1 MSASPSASASTS
13 VDDDGTSGF
22 AEIMDAFSGTHVSY
36 STSLPILIRLMI
48 ADGTYIIGKEPI
60 TQEGAF
66 VILAKAFVLLEANVN
81 ILIDAVGANET
92 LEQYRA
98 FPLSVCKEKL
108 NAAMRVLNEADRIR
122 DLL

>member
-1 MSASPSASASTS
+1 MDASPSAAPSEDDRTS
-13 VDDDGTSGF
+13 VV
-22 AEIMDAFSGTHVSY
+22 AEIMDAFSNTKVIY

-66 VILAKAFVLLEANVN
+66 VILAKAFVLLEAKVD
-81 ILIDAVGANET
+81 ILIDAVGANEI
-92 LEQYRA
+92 LEQQRA
-98 FPLSVCKEKL
+98 FPSSVCKEKFT
-108 NAAMRVLNEADRIR
+108 AAMRVLNEADRIR